1 MTETGSMIYQRPDGS
16 WVIKMNSADRPSS
29 VHATLAE
36 AEQRAREML
45 EGIGGGLLITARGW
59 GPQIEVC
66 KVVAGMQ

>member
-1 MTETGSMIYQRPDGS
+1 MNETGSMIYQRPDGS

-45 EGIGGGLLITARGW
+45 ESIGGGLLITARGW
-59 GPQIEVC
+59 DQQIKVC
-66 KVVAGMQ
+66 RVVTSLQ